1 MYATFQYK
9 ELESRDTVKDN
20 LLTSRLSP
28 EKYHKVTLLRK
39 NNYYLNFDRIL
50 ISFYILDFQHSTR
63 MYSSYMLRTLN
74 LTLEILHV
82 IWCAI
87 LWQNF
92 CIWWA
97 ERLFWQLTIEIRW
110 KCSIYMLKMLQGIE
124 FDFLKFSFEKNSM
137 DKEFSI
143 SQKIKIRRSS
153 MERESAPIM
162 KSGPYWIELKIHNGY
177 WIQCRPLFFLQ
188 KEC

>member
-1 MYATFQYK
+1 MRHLVAK
-9 ELESRDTVKDN
+9 
-20 LLTSRLSP
+20 
-28 EKYHKVTLLRK
+28 
-39 NNYYLNFDRIL
+39 
-50 ISFYILDFQHSTR
+50 
-63 MYSSYMLRTLN
+63 
-74 LTLEILHV
+74 
-82 IWCAI
+82 
-87 LWQNF
+87 F

-177 WIQCRPLFFLQ
+177 WIQCRPLFFTKRMLV
-188 KEC
+188 KGSTLFVKNDSTLKSNHPNYVIFSILLPGLSKSIFFAEKLWSRFMLC

>member
-1 MYATFQYK
+1 MYSLYM
-9 ELESRDTVKDN
+9 L
-20 LLTSRLSP
+20 
-28 EKYHKVTLLRK
+28 
-39 NNYYLNFDRIL
+39 RIL
-50 ISFYILDFQHSTR
+50 I
-63 MYSSYMLRTLN
+63 
-74 LTLEILHV
+74 LTLEILH
-82 IWCAI
+82 INNKLLSITFRCAI
-87 LWQNF
+87 LWWLF
-92 CIWWA
+92 CIWRA
-97 ERLFWQLTIEIRW
+97 EKLFWQLTIEIRW

-124 FDFLKFSFEKNSM
+124 FDFLKFSFEKYSM

-177 WIQCRPLFFLQ
+177 WIQCRPLHR

>member
-9 ELESRDTVKDN
+9 GLESRDTVKDN

-50 ISFYILDFQHSTR
+50 ISFYILDFRHSTR

-82 IWCAI
+82 I
-87 LWQNF
+87 
-92 CIWWA
+92 
-97 ERLFWQLTIEIRW
+97 
-110 KCSIYMLKMLQGIE
+110 
-124 FDFLKFSFEKNSM
+124 
-137 DKEFSI
+137 
-143 SQKIKIRRSS
+143 
-153 MERESAPIM
+153 
-162 KSGPYWIELKIHNGY
+162 
-177 WIQCRPLFFLQ
+177 
-188 KEC
+188 